1 MFDGII
7 LGQGC
12 KWIGRYSKRIKIEKG
27 VERENFRDRE
37 KSKYNKI
44 LCINIKENNKEIQC
58 FNYCYKTLR
67 FLIYLRIK
75 CISAEYK
82 PVLNFYEID
91 ILFF

>member
-44 LCINIKENNKEIQC
+44 LSINIKKQ
-58 FNYCYKTLR
+58 
-67 FLIYLRIK
+67 
-75 CISAEYK
+75 
-82 PVLNFYEID
+82 
-91 ILFF
+91 

>member
-1 MFDGII
+1 MLSNTTEIYTKYIFSKILMCDGII

-44 LCINIKENNKEIQC
+44 LCINTKKTIKKYNV
-58 FNYCYKTLR
+58 
-67 FLIYLRIK
+67 LIIVRK
-75 CISAEYK
+75 H
-82 PVLNFYEID
+82 
-91 ILFF
+91 